1 MVGTFVCKGLKS
13 ALRCVVVAGL
23 AVAATPAVAYPPQV
37 EDACKDDYF
46 RFCALYPLN
55 STSLRLCMEAK
66 AKEISQNCARA
77 LIDAGYVDR
86 RRWKR

>member
-1 MVGTFVCKGLKS
+1 MVGTFVRKGVKT
-13 ALRCVVVAGL
+13 ALRCTLLLGL
-23 AVAATPAVAYPPQV
+23 AAAATPAVAYPPAV

-55 STSLRLCMEAK
+55 SASLRLCMEAK
-66 AKEISQNCARA
+66 AKEISRTCAKA

-86 RRWKR
+86 RRLKR

>member
-1 MVGTFVCKGLKS
+1 MAGMIVRKGLKS
-13 ALRCVVVAGL
+13 ALLCMVLVGYSA
-23 AVAATPAVAYPPQV
+23 AVTPAAAYPPAV

-55 STSLRLCMEAK
+55 SASLRLCMEAK
-66 AKEISQNCARA
+66 AKEISRTCAKA

-86 RRWKR
+86 RRLKR